1 MKTENKLFSKLSD
14 ILVNSFELI
23 QVIKEEYGTYKKFRN
38 DRKKNK
44 KNHKLNEQSE
54 KRKFF
59 NFRYW

>member
-38 DRKKNK
+38 DRKKQK
-44 KNHKLNEQSE
+44 KTLIK
-54 KRKFF
+54 
-59 NFRYW
+59 